1 VVVSVV
7 FAALPSVSGAGSVS
21 QPLLFSAS
29 SYGQGDCMFRLKFP
43 VVCLLGLAL
52 AYGCN
57 KVTDD
62 SIATDIKARM
72 FSEPLLKSAE
82 VNITSKDGIVTITG
96 MVPDDAAR
104 LAAERI
110 ASQTKGVKQVID
122 STTMAP
128 PPPQAAENMP
138 VVTPPPS
145 PAPRPKPAKKKEK
158 PKPAPAP
165 AADDTS
171 ASAAPPPQPAPVPV
185 TPAVAPTPA
194 PPPAPPP
201 PPPPQPITV
210 TIPEGTIV
218 TVRTIDSIDS
228 NNATTGQSFHASLD
242 APVVVDDQVIL
253 PRGLNAKL
261 KLVQASSAGKFK
273 GSSELT
279 VSLDTITYQGKTYTF
294 ASSDVQ
300 EKGASRGKR
309 SAAVIGGGAALGA
322 LIGGLAGGGKGAAI
336 GAGVGAGG
344 GTAVQAMTKGQQ
356 VKIPSETRLD
366 FTMHA
371 PIPVTF
377 LPNKPKA
384 GAVTAGARSTPPP
397 ASSDMPPAS
406 AQQQQPDQ
414 QQPSPQQQTPQPQ
427 Q

>member
-1 VVVSVV
+1 
-7 FAALPSVSGAGSVS
+7 
-21 QPLLFSAS
+21 
-29 SYGQGDCMFRLKFP
+29 MIRLKLP
-43 VVCLLGLAL
+43 ATCLLGLTL
-52 AYGCN
+52 ACGCN

-62 SIATDIKARM
+62 SILTDIKARM

-82 VNITSKDGIVTITG
+82 VNVTSKDGIVTITG
-96 MVPDDAAR
+96 IVPDDAAR

-122 STTMAP
+122 STAMAP
-128 PPPQAAENMP
+128 PLPQAVENAP
-138 VVTPPPS
+138 VETPPPA
-145 PAPRPKPAKKKEK
+145 PAPKPLRKKEK
-158 PKPAPAP
+158 PKPEPPP
-165 AADDTS
+165 AAPGDDTS
-171 ASAAPPPQPAPVPV
+171 ASAAAPAAAPVPA
-185 TPAVAPTPA
+185 TPAVAPTP
-194 PPPAPPP
+194 PPPSTPPP
-201 PPPPQPITV
+201 PPRQLTV

-228 NNATTGQSFHASLD
+228 NTSTTGQSFHASLD

-279 VSLDTITYQGKTYTF
+279 VSLDSITYQGKTYTF
-294 ASSDVQ
+294 ATSDVQ

-322 LIGGLAGGGKGAAI
+322 LIGGLAGGGRGAAI

-344 GTAVQAMTKGQQ
+344 GTAVQLATHGQQ

-366 FTMHA
+366 FTMHSSV
-371 PIPVTF
+371 PVTF
-377 LPNKPKA
+377 LPNEPKKPATTTAA
-384 GAVTAGARSTPPP
+384 GAPGPPPP
-397 ASSDMPPAS
+397 ASSDTPPAS
-406 AQQQQPDQ
+406 TQ
-414 QQPSPQQQTPQPQ
+414 QQPSQQQPAQEPPAQQQPPPQQ
-427 Q
+427 

>member
-1 VVVSVV
+1 
-7 FAALPSVSGAGSVS
+7 
-21 QPLLFSAS
+21 
-29 SYGQGDCMFRLKFP
+29 MIRLKFP
-43 VVCLLGLAL
+43 AICLLGLAL
-52 AYGCN
+52 ACGCN

-82 VNITSKDGIVTITG
+82 VNVTSKDGIVTITG

-122 STTMAP
+122 SSTMAP
-128 PPPQAAENMP
+128 PPPQAAENQP
-138 VVTPPPS
+138 VETPPPARAT
-145 PAPRPKPAKKKEK
+145 APPPKPVRKKEK
-158 PKPAPAP
+158 PKSAPPPAAP
-165 AADDTS
+165 ADDTS
-171 ASAAPPPQPAPVPV
+171 ASAAPPVPA

-194 PPPAPPP
+194 PPPTPPP

-210 TIPEGTIV
+210 TVPEGTIV
-218 TVRTIDSIDS
+218 TVRTIDPIDS
-228 NNATTGQSFHASLD
+228 NTSTTGQSFHASLD

-279 VSLDTITYQGKTYTF
+279 VSLDSLTYQGKTYTF
-294 ASSDVQ
+294 ATSDVQ

-322 LIGGLAGGGKGAAI
+322 LIGGLAGGGRGAAI

-344 GTAVQAMTKGQQ
+344 GTAVQLATHGQQ

-366 FTMHA
+366 FTMHSPVA
-371 PIPVTF
+371 VTF
-377 LPNKPKA
+377 LPNKPKKLGTTP
-384 GAVTAGARSTPPP
+384 GAPGTPPP
-397 ASSDMPPAS
+397 ASSDTPPTS
-406 AQQQQPDQ
+406 AQQQPAQ
-414 QQPSPQQQTPQPQ
+414 QEAPPQPQ
-427 Q
+427 PPPQQ